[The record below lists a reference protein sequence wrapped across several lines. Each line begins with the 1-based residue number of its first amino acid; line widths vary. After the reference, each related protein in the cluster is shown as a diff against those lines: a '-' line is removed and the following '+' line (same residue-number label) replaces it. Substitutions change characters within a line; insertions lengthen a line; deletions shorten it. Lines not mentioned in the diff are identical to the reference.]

1 MESMRTRTAIGLL
14 LLAVLASWSASGQSA
29 KRIYIANDCHTDYM
43 WSADEE
49 GYKRAFLRMLDYYL
63 ELADSTDKDAPDFQS
78 RFACDGTFWFRVFE
92 RNRTQSEVGRLVK
105 RIKDGH
111 ITLPLTLLN
120 LCYGG
125 MPAEAVLR
133 SMYYA
138 GRLERRYGFRLDLAL
153 AQENQTLPYGLGALW
168 AGAGARY
175 SWKGI
180 CGCASRTENAGDRIN
195 DIYWWPGPD
204 GSRLLMKWNSMLRG
218 SYDPGGYAE
227 ARDIP
232 GVIDDTDTGAA
243 FRARY
248 PYGTIGIF
256 GYGGDDLTVLTDK
269 FAAVAKQASTANRR
283 VVVSNESDFFK
294 DFEAAWGG
302 AIPSQSW
309 AFGNEWDILSASM
322 AEVSARVKRGVESLR
337 AAEAL
342 ASLVTLR
349 DALFMPPREA
359 AREQAWIDLG
369 LYYEHDWTADGPVS
383 REARAAWER
392 AQADGFTGYVDALR
406 NDAAAALGGMI
417 ARSGANPR
425 FFVFN
430 ALGWTRT
437 DAADFPFDGAGPVR
451 VLDLAAG
458 REACSQIVTL
468 DGRPHLRI
476 LAEGVPAVG
485 YKVYEVASGAPA
497 ARAGGPQAS
506 GAVIENAAV
515 RITLSPNGAVSS
527 WIDKARGGRE
537 MVRAVGGLRANDL
550 GPGTGTLAVENAG
563 PVSATL
569 TATAAGPL
577 AHTTSVTLVR
587 DSPRVEIRNVI
598 GQNFSDV
605 RTWSFGFAFDAPEVR
620 HEEIGAVI
628 TAAPAAKGGAY
639 APRGARVDWLT
650 LNHFADVGQ
659 GALGV
664 TLSSPDCAFMRLGAS
679 TPSVLDTATP
689 QINVLAGGQV
699 DGSSLGIPGQGGDAS
714 FLQRFGLRVRD
725 AFDPADDLRFS
736 LEHQNPFVTGAVT
749 GGALYPETSYS
760 LLAVEEPG
768 LLLWSIK
775 PAEDSAAGG
784 LVARLWN
791 ASGAAVP
798 FELAFTDFPV
808 LEARRATHLE
818 TPLEVEN
825 LSGGALAAAAG
836 AREWVTYLLKLD
848 ASKGP
853 GKGIGRKA
861 IR

>member
-1 MESMRTRTAIGLL
+1 MRRLIALFGCVVA
-14 LLAVLASWSASGQSA
+14 LLAGRASGQSP

-43 WSADEE
+43 WAADED
-49 GYKRAFLRMLDYYL
+49 GYRKAFLDMLDYYL
-63 ELADSTDKDAPDFQS
+63 ALADSTDKESADFQS
-78 RFACDGTFWFRVFE
+78 RFACDGSFWVRVFE
-92 RNRTQSEVGRLVK
+92 QNRSQSDIDRLVK

-111 ITLPLTLLN
+111 IAVPLTLLN

-138 GRLERRYGFRLDLAL
+138 GGLERRFGFRLDLAL

-180 CGCASRTENAGDRIN
+180 CGCASQTPDAWDRTN
-195 DIYWWPGPD
+195 DIYWWAGPD

-218 SYDPGGYAE
+218 NYDLGGYAE
-227 ARDIP
+227 ARNIP
-232 GVIDDTDTGAA
+232 GVIDYADTSAA
-243 FRARY
+243 FQARY
-248 PYGTIGIF
+248 PYSTIGIF
-256 GYGGDDLTVLTDK
+256 GYGGDDLTAMTDK
-269 FAAVAKQASTANRR
+269 FVTVAKQASNASRR
-283 VVVSNESDFFK
+283 VIVSNESDFFK
-294 DFEAAWGG
+294 DFEASSGD
-302 AIPSQSW
+302 AIPDQAW

-322 AEVSARVKRGVESLR
+322 AEVSARVKRGVEGLR

-342 ASLVTLR
+342 ASIVTLR
-349 DALFMPPREA
+349 NPLFMRGRET

-383 REARAAWER
+383 RDARAAWER
-392 AQADGFTGYVDALR
+392 AKADGFTAYVDALR
-406 NDAAAALGGMI
+406 DDAAAALGAMI
-417 ARSGANPR
+417 VRSGSNPR

-430 ALGWTRT
+430 PLGWART
-437 DAADFPFDGAGPVR
+437 DAADFPYDGESGVR
-451 VLDLAAG
+451 VIDLAAG
-458 REACSQIVTL
+458 KDACSQIVTL
-468 DGRPHLRI
+468 DGRRFLRI

-485 YKVYEVASGAPA
+485 YKVFEIAPGASSPCG
-497 ARAGGPQAS
+497 GGPQAS

-515 RITLSPNGAVSS
+515 RITLSPNGAIAS

-537 MVRAVGGLRANDL
+537 MVRAIGGLRLNAL
-550 GPGTGTLAVENAG
+550 GPGTGSLAVENAG
-563 PVSATL
+563 PVSVTL
-569 TATAAGPL
+569 TASAAGPL

-605 RTWSFGFAFDAPEVR
+605 RTWGFGFAFDAPEVR

-628 TAAPAAKGGAY
+628 TAAPADKGGAY

-650 LNHFADVGQ
+650 LNHFADIGQ
-659 GALGV
+659 GSLGV

-679 TPSVLDTATP
+679 TAQSLDTATP

-699 DGSSLGIPGQGGDAS
+699 DGASLGIPGQGGDTS

-736 LEHQNPFVTGAVT
+736 LEHQNPFVTGAVA
-749 GGALYPETSYS
+749 GGSSYPETAYS
-760 LLAVEEPG
+760 LVAVEEPG
-768 LLLWSIK
+768 LLLWSLK
-775 PAEDSAAGG
+775 PAEDTAEGD

-791 ASGAAVP
+791 ASDATVP
-798 FELAFTDFPV
+798 FELRFGDYPV

-818 TPLEVEN
+818 TPLESAD
-825 LSGGALAAAAG
+825 LSDGALASAAG
-836 AREWVTYLLKLD
+836 PRTWLTFLLKLD
-848 ASKGP
+848 AAKGP
-853 GKGIGRKA
+853 GKGIGRKV